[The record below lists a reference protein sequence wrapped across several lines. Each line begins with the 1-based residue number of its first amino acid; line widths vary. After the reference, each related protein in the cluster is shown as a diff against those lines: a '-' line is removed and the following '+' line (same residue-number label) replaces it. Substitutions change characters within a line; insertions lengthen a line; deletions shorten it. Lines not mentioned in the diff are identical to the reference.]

1 VPPVC
6 SPLVLMGI
14 VGLFEQVSKGQ
25 SLPRHVLTVSQLLMV
40 PRLHFVSRPVSGI
53 VETQTFSLWLS
64 PVHRFLD
71 SIGVVWDYEEA
82 EESPFLIYHHSMHSL
97 SSDIL
102 SVFSSSSTA
111 NCGICPSLNWKPCLL
126 SLLSRF

>member
-1 VPPVC
+1 
-6 SPLVLMGI
+6 MGI

-53 VETQTFSLWLS
+53 VEIQSFSLWLS

-71 SIGVVWDYEEA
+71 SIGVVRDYEEA
-82 EESPFLIYHHSMHSL
+82 EESPFLIYHHLMHSL
-97 SSDIL
+97 SSDLPEIL
-102 SVFSSSSTA
+102 SVFSSSPTA